1 MKIRLTLMAF
11 AASMIVACAGKK
23 LDSGADNLAADA
35 RAVLVVS
42 SEDGRYVDGGTA
54 GARQIHY
61 YSAQDNRTWIV
72 DGESDKTLRTYAG
85 KDVPE
90 VTIIENACA
99 GCGSGADD
107 ACGGGCGSACAACG
121 CGSACA
127 ACGCGACSGNAEACA
142 CGAACGGGEESA
154 CGAGC
159 SCGCATPGN

>member
-11 AASMIVACAGKK
+11 AVSMIVACAGKK
-23 LDSGADNLAADA
+23 VDSGADLAADA

-42 SEDGRYVDGGTA
+42 NEDGRYIDGGTA

-99 GCGSGADD
+99 GCG
-107 ACGGGCGSACAACG
+107 CGEGCGCH
-121 CGSACA
+121 
-127 ACGCGACSGNAEACA
+127 
-142 CGAACGGGEESA
+142 
-154 CGAGC
+154 
-159 SCGCATPGN
+159 

>member
-85 KDVPE
+85 KDVPM
-90 VTIIENACA
+90 VTIIENACG
-99 GCGSGADD
+99 GCGCGADD
-107 ACGGGCGSACAACG
+107 ACG

-127 ACGCGACSGNAEACA
+127 ACGCDACSGNAEASG
-142 CGAACGGGEESA
+142 CGAACGCGEESA

-159 SCGCATPGN
+159 GCGCATPGN